1 MKISLSIFCCFVGLL
16 STCWSLQSQTI
27 ELQLEATNDS
37 QNYILKSLNKTP
49 NYKDLKSLFDGLKTL
64 QNELHKQGFI
74 EAYLKE
80 FKQTSPK
87 KYTASF
93 DLKIKYQKIILNYQK
108 EIYEALENLDLAYM
122 EYKGGKIIIPL
133 EKLENTMEN
142 IVRYF
147 VENAYPFTTVQLSN
161 ITTSNNSNL
170 QADIVL
176 DVDTKRQLDKV
187 IIKGYSAFPKSY
199 IKHFLKLKNNIPFN
213 LSEIRSKTKRLD
225 QLTFAYESKPSEI
238 LFRKDS
244 TSAYLYLEKTKSNNF
259 DGYLGFGSNENN
271 GKLELNGYVNLSLI
285 NNLNYGESIKLNYIN
300 DENAQKTLNINIQMP
315 YVLNS
320 PLGIDLELNI
330 FKKDSLFST
339 AQQSIQLFYNL
350 SSMQKISGG
359 IKKIESSN
367 LSSNTEFNTTDYS
380 TQLFEALYLFEKRQN
395 RDLLFPIKQQLK
407 LIYSNGQRTSNSL
420 KTPQE
425 IILLKAQNIFNIN
438 KKNSLFLGF
447 QAEQIRSDN
456 LQFNELRRFGGIQSL
471 RGFEENSL
479 YASSYALLNTEYRFR
494 INNSFYLHTIADI
507 AFMEDNNLESKKLY
521 GFGLGFGIRTNAGLF
536 NINYANG
543 STNQQDFDFA
553 KSKVHISL
561 KTTF

>member
-1 MKISLSIFCCFVGLL
+1 
-16 STCWSLQSQTI
+16 
-27 ELQLEATNDS
+27 
-37 QNYILKSLNKTP
+37 
-49 NYKDLKSLFDGLKTL
+49 
-64 QNELHKQGFI
+64 
-74 EAYLKE
+74 
-80 FKQTSPK
+80 
-87 KYTASF
+87 
-93 DLKIKYQKIILNYQK
+93 
-108 EIYEALENLDLAYM
+108 
-122 EYKGGKIIIPL
+122 
-133 EKLENTMEN
+133 
-142 IVRYF
+142 
-147 VENAYPFTTVQLSN
+147 
-161 ITTSNNSNL
+161 
-170 QADIVL
+170 
-176 DVDTKRQLDKV
+176 
-187 IIKGYSAFPKSY
+187 
-199 IKHFLKLKNNIPFN
+199 
-213 LSEIRSKTKRLD
+213 
-225 QLTFAYESKPSEI
+225 
-238 LFRKDS
+238 
-244 TSAYLYLEKTKSNNF
+244 
-259 DGYLGFGSNENN
+259 
-271 GKLELNGYVNLSLI
+271 
-285 NNLNYGESIKLNYIN
+285 
-300 DENAQKTLNINIQMP
+300 MP

-425 IILLKAQNIFNIN
+425 IILLKAQNIFKIN